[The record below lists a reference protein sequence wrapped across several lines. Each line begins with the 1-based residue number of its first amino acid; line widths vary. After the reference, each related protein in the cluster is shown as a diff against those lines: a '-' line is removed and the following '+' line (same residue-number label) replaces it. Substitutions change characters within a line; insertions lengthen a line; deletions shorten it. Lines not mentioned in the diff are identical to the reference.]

1 MIRQKKSFLF
11 INVIFKKIDNSK
23 TPKFYFSPEIYKY
36 SSDKKEETKRLK
48 KYYKTEEYD
57 ERTTFLFIVLAR
69 IYVTSNE
76 ISVRKEILKYWDDK
90 CRKASLQKNDYNY
103 YTNGFYNFIHEI
115 ETWAIE
121 KEDKNLQIESI
132 KFTNI
137 LLNAHL
143 PRPRKL
149 GERESDE
156 DERVYIS
163 YETLKSLWRTI
174 RTCIDAGDEEMFKRY
189 WQIVNNMSSRKYES
203 RFISKPKNFDDEKIK
218 FLVLHFAC
226 CAYLIASKR
235 YELLKY
241 ALDNPNKALNKKSTL
256 YRDVMMDRLDLYS
269 YQFCEND
276 IICFPSFTSTSLNEN
291 LNFKPTNNSKKI
303 NNNEIEEK
311 NFVKMIISYNPQGEC
326 IPQGLDVTNE
336 SKYSHEKEILLFP
349 FTFLKID
356 KVEINTGKENDKH
369 YIYLTIINKGDILEE
384 GLNNNYSFKLIEDG
398 TKLVI
403 DKNNDLTCDNNELY
417 YKMNFKCLKDDNNEK
432 EKDVNIEKVEKIE
445 IVKKDEKE
453 KNIENVQSDIK
464 IGKDE
469 IEKNKKE
476 KSISCCNI
484 I

>member
-1 MIRQKKSFLF
+1 MELDNLINVTTSVAITTIVTIMTIALPLMITSMHRLVELYKTNYAMNIFNSDSSLKWFRVILIISVSIAVCWVILFFIDAHTILCYASIALCGLTLALLINLIILVARIVYYTLPNKF

-143 PRPRKL
+143 PMPRKL

-241 ALDNPNKALNKKSTL
+241 ALEYSQSHPFHWELIPEKSDDIVGL
-256 YRDVMMDRLDLYS
+256 YILTKQAYSNWQYEMDFTFSDDYNLY
-269 YQFCEND
+269 D
-276 IICFPSFTSTSLNEN
+276 
-291 LNFKPTNNSKKI
+291 KKKI
-303 NNNEIEEK
+303 CYPFE
-311 NFVKMIISYNPQGEC
+311 Q
-326 IPQGLDVTNE
+326 LA
-336 SKYSHEKEILLFP
+336 ILLLF
-349 FTFLKID
+349 
-356 KVEINTGKENDKH
+356 
-369 YIYLTIINKGDILEE
+369 
-384 GLNNNYSFKLIEDG
+384 YSWNGEDA
-398 TKLVI
+398 
-403 DKNNDLTCDNNELY
+403 KN
-417 YKMNFKCLKDDNNEK
+417 
-432 EKDVNIEKVEKIE
+432 VQIEKKKHKFINNLISLINVYPEEMEWYGYLHMEDLDCRKEAITKYLNQLISEK
-445 IVKKDEKE
+445 KY
-453 KNIENVQSDIK
+453 
-464 IGKDE
+464 
-469 IEKNKKE
+469 
-476 KSISCCNI
+476 
-484 I
+484 